1 MNGEPMTERL
11 AALEAELCAADGR
24 LSIKRDAPM
33 ARYTTLHLGGPADMI
48 ASPDHPSQV
57 QLLLKAADKY
67 EVPVIIIG
75 NGSNLLVKDGGVRGL
90 IIRMCRD
97 MQDIE
102 IDGDRIR
109 AQAGAM
115 MSTLAMA
122 AADAN
127 LGGMSFA
134 SGIPGT
140 VGGGAYMN
148 AGAYGGEMAQ
158 VVTLVEGYNMKGEP
172 FRYGRPDMQFG
183 HRTTRLMKENKLI
196 THVTVQL
203 PQGKR
208 ADLLAEMVDFNRR
221 RAEKQPLTNFSAGS
235 TFKRPPNGYA
245 AAMIDE
251 CGLKGYAIGG
261 AQVSEK
267 HAGFCINRGGT
278 AADFLALMAHV
289 QRVVFDKFGVML
301 EPEVRILG
309 EDAYAC
315 QA

>member
-1 MNGEPMTERL
+1 MKESPLTERL
-11 AALEAELCAADGR
+11 NALEAALRAADGR
-24 LSIKRDAPM
+24 LSIKRNADM

-48 ASPDHPSQV
+48 ASPDHHSQV
-57 QLLLKAADKY
+57 QLLLTEANRH
-67 EVPVIIIG
+67 EVPVTIIG

-109 AQAGAM
+109 AEAGAM
-115 MSTLAMA
+115 MSTLSMA

-127 LGGMSFA
+127 LGGMTFA

-140 VGGGAYMN
+140 VGGGTYMN
-148 AGAYGGEMAQ
+148 AGAYGGEMSQ
-158 VVTLVEGYNMKGEP
+158 VVTLVEGYNMQGEP

-183 HRTTRLMKENKLI
+183 HRTTRLMKEQKLI

-203 PQGKR
+203 PQGR
-208 ADLLAEMVDFNRR
+208 REDLLAEMVDFNRR

-235 TFKRPPNGYA
+235 TFKRPREGYA
-245 AAMIDE
+245 AQMIDE
-251 CGLKGYAIGG
+251 CGLKGYAVGG

-267 HAGFCINRGGT
+267 HAGFCINKGGT

-289 QRVVFDKFGVML
+289 QQVVFDKFGVML

-309 EDAYAC
+309 EDAPAR
-315 QA
+315 QL